1 MKNVRPEF
9 YQERETVMKFKP
21 TLDKHYR
28 PFIVELESFKQA
40 VAASGNARTAKIA
53 VTGGGNAYAYTLD
66 IFAEGHEDEN
76 YRVVERLAKALLWV
90 IGGHKIYL
98 YAPDALIE
106 KMRREY
112 APDGIHHKDAEMMAK
127 VYEAPFEIV
136 ACATEAEVPATTEK
150 NIQLG
155 GHLDGCRIGFDAGG
169 SDRKVSAVIDGETV
183 YSEEVVWHPKT
194 TADWRY
200 HYDGIVAAMKSAAS
214 KMPRVDA
221 IGVSSAG
228 IYVNNRAMLA
238 SLFRMIP
245 EDDFNAHVKDI
256 YLNAAKEIGAPIE
269 VANDGDVTA
278 LAGSMS
284 LGENGVL
291 GIAMGTS
298 EAGGY
303 INLAGGINGW
313 LNELAFAPVDFAPE
327 AGYDEAADDIGVG
340 AQYFSQDGVIKLA
353 GYAGITFPEGLPPAE
368 KLKIVQKMMEEGS
381 PVAAQIYEDIGT
393 YLGYT
398 TAFYSLFYDINHLII
413 LGRVTSGRGGDILMA
428 RAQQVLDEEYPA
440 LGIKI
445 SMPNEKMRRV
455 GQSIAAASLPL
466 IK

>member
-1 MKNVRPEF
+1 M
-9 YQERETVMKFKP
+9 QFKP
-21 TLDKHYR
+21 TLDTHYR
-28 PFIVELESFKQA
+28 PFVCELAAFRDA
-40 VAASGNARTAKIA
+40 VAASGNARPVRLA
-53 VTGGGNAYAYTLD
+53 VSGAGNTYAYSLD
-66 IFAEGHEDEN
+66 IFGEGHEDEN
-76 YRVVERLAKALLWV
+76 YLIVERLAKALLWIV
-90 IGGHKIYL
+90 GGHEIYL
-98 YAPDALIE
+98 YAPAALVARMQ
-106 KMRREY
+106 KEY
-112 APDGIHHKDAEMMAK
+112 AKDGVRHKDAEMMAK
-127 VYEAPFEIV
+127 VFEAPFRIIE
-136 ACATEAEVPATTEK
+136 CKSESEVPETTRAT
-150 NIQLG
+150 IGLG

-169 SDRKVSAVIDGETV
+169 SDRKVSAVIDGEVV

-200 HYDGIVAAMKSAAS
+200 HYDGILSAMKTAAS
-214 KMPRVDA
+214 KMPRVDG

-228 IYVNNRAMLA
+228 IYIKNRAMLA
-238 SLFRMIP
+238 SLFRLIP
-245 EDDFNAHVKDI
+245 DADFDAHIKDI
-256 YLNAAKEIGAPIE
+256 YLNVAREIGAPIE

-278 LAGSMS
+278 LSGSMS

-303 INLAGGINGW
+303 INMAGGINGW
-313 LNELAFAPVDFAPE
+313 LNELAFVPVDLSDE

-353 GYAGITFPEGLPPAE
+353 GYAGIRFDEGLAPAE
-368 KLKIVQKMMEEGS
+368 KLKVVQKMMEEGS
-381 PVAAQIYEDIGT
+381 EIAEKIYEDIGT

-428 RAQQVLDEEYPA
+428 RAQQVLDEEYPQ
-440 LGIKI
+440 LGVKI

-455 GQSIAAASLPL
+455 GQSIAAASLPSL
-466 IK
+466 A

>member
-1 MKNVRPEF
+1 
-9 YQERETVMKFKP
+9 MKFQ
-21 TLDKHYR
+21 TVLDTHYQ
-28 PFIVELESFKQA
+28 PFVVALSEFSAAVE
-40 VAASGNARTAKIA
+40 ASGRGRDAKIA
-53 VTGGGNAYAYTLD
+53 VEGGGNVYVYSLR
-66 IFAEGHEDEN
+66 IYEEGCGHDVEN
-76 YRVVERLAKALLWV
+76 YRIVERLAKALLWIV
-90 IGGHKIYL
+90 GGHRIYL
-98 YAPDALIE
+98 FAYPSLVE
-106 KMRREY
+106 QMRREY
-112 APDGIHHKDAEMMAK
+112 APGGVHEKDASMMAQ
-127 VYEAPFEIV
+127 VYEAAFEICECKS
-136 ACATEAEVPATTEK
+136 AAEVPQATGK
-150 NIQLG
+150 SRQLG

-194 TADWRY
+194 TADWHY
-200 HYDGIVAAMKSAAS
+200 HYDGILAAMRSAAA

-238 SLFRMIP
+238 SLFRKIP
-245 EDDFNAHVKDI
+245 KADFDAHIKDI
-256 YLNAAKEIGAPIE
+256 YLNVAKEIGAPIE

-303 INLAGGINGW
+303 INVDGGINGW
-313 LNELAFAPVDFAPE
+313 LNELAFVPVDLSGE

-353 GYAGITFPEGLPPAE
+353 GYAGLSFEEGLPPAE
-368 KLKIVQKMMEEGS
+368 KLKIVQKLMEEGS

-393 YLGYT
+393 YLGYS
-398 TAFYSLFYDINHLII
+398 TAFYSLFYKINHLII
-413 LGRVTSGRGGDILMA
+413 LGRVTSGKGGDILLA
-428 RAQQVLDEEYPA
+428 RAQQVLDEEYPH
-440 LGIKI
+440 LGVKI

-455 GQSIAAASLPL
+455 GQSIAAASLPD
-466 IK
+466 IGK

>member
-1 MKNVRPEF
+1 
-9 YQERETVMKFKP
+9 MKFKP

-28 PFIVELESFKQA
+28 PFIVELEEFKKA
-40 VAASGNARTAKIA
+40 VAASESRVCKIA

-66 IFAEGHEDEN
+66 IFAEGHEEDN

-98 YAPDALIE
+98 YAPAALIT
-106 KMRREY
+106 KMRMEY
-112 APDGIHHKDAEMMAK
+112 AADGVHHKDAEMMAR
-127 VYEAPFEIV
+127 VYEAPFEIIE
-136 ACATEAEVPATTEK
+136 CKTEAEVPTTTEK
-150 NIQLG
+150 SIQLG

-169 SDRKVSAVIDGETV
+169 SDRKVSAVVDGETV

-194 TADWRY
+194 TADWHY
-200 HYDGIVAAMKSAAS
+200 HYDGILAAMKSAAA

-228 IYVNNRAMLA
+228 VYVNNRAMLA
-238 SLFRMIP
+238 SLFRLIP
-245 EDDFNAHVKDI
+245 DDDFNAHIKDI
-256 YLNAAKEIGAPIE
+256 YLNVAKEIGAPIE

-303 INLAGGINGW
+303 INTKGGINGW
-313 LNELAFAPVDFAPE
+313 LNELAFVPVDFAAE

-340 AQYFSQDGVIKLA
+340 AQYFSQDAVIKLA
-353 GYAGITFPEGLPPAE
+353 GYAGIQFADGLAPAE
-368 KLKIVQKMMEEGS
+368 KLKVVQSMMAEGN
-381 PVAAQIYEDIGT
+381 PIAARIYEDIGT

-398 TAFYSLFYDINHLII
+398 VAFYSLFYEINHLII

-428 RAQQVLDEEYPA
+428 RAQEVLDTEYPE
-440 LGIKI
+440 LGVKI

-455 GQSIAAASLPL
+455 GQSIAAASLPAL
-466 IK
+466 SK

>member
-1 MKNVRPEF
+1 
-9 YQERETVMKFKP
+9 MKFKP

-28 PFIVELESFKQA
+28 PFLVELEEFER
-40 VAASGNARTAKIA
+40 AAAAAGDLTATVG
-53 VTGGGNAYAYTLD
+53 VTGGGNAYALTLP
-66 IFAEGHEDEN
+66 IFAEGHEEEN
-76 YRVVERLAKALLWV
+76 YLFIERLAKTLLWV
-90 IGGHKIYL
+90 IGGHRIYL
-98 YAPDALIE
+98 HAPAYVIE
-106 KMRREY
+106 RMRREY
-112 APDGIHHKDAEMMAK
+112 APGGVHHKDAEMMAG
-127 VYEAPFEIV
+127 VYEADFEIV
-136 ACATEAEVPATTEK
+136 ACASADEVPATTK
-150 NIQLG
+150 KTLQLG

-183 YSEEVVWHPKT
+183 YSEEVVWNPKT
-194 TADWRY
+194 TADWHY

-238 SLFRMIP
+238 SLFRKIP
-245 EDDFNAHVKDI
+245 KEDFDAHVKDI
-256 YLNAAKEIGAPIE
+256 YLNAAREIGAPIE

-303 INLAGGINGW
+303 INVEGGINGW
-313 LNELAFAPVDFAPE
+313 LNELAFVPVDLSPE

-340 AQYFSQDGVIKLA
+340 AQYFSQDAVIKLA
-353 GYAGITFPEGLPPAE
+353 GYAGITFPEGLAPAE
-368 KLKIVQKMMEEGS
+368 KLKIVQKMMEEDS
-381 PVAAQIYEDIGT
+381 PVAAAIYEDIGT

-398 TAFYSLFYDINHLII
+398 TAFYSRFYKINHLII
-413 LGRVTSGRGGDILMA
+413 LGRVTSGKGGDILMA
-428 RAQQVLDEEYPA
+428 RAQRVLDEEYPN
-440 LGIKI
+440 LGVKI

-455 GQSIAAASLPL
+455 GQSIAAASLPVRK
-466 IK
+466 IQA

>member
-1 MKNVRPEF
+1 
-9 YQERETVMKFKP
+9 MKFN
-21 TLDKHYR
+21 TVLDTHYQ
-28 PFIVELESFKQA
+28 PFIVGLSEFSA
-40 VAASGNARTAKIA
+40 GVAEDGRAFSARIA
-53 VTGGGNAYAYTLD
+53 VSGGGNVYAFPLD
-66 IFAEGHEDEN
+66 IYAEGHEDEN
-76 YRVVERLAKALLWV
+76 YRMLERLTKALLWMV
-90 IGGHKIYL
+90 GGNRVYL
-98 YAPDALIE
+98 YAPAYVIARM
-106 KMRREY
+106 KREY
-112 APDGIHHKDAEMMAK
+112 APGGVHHKDAEMMAR
-127 VYEAPFEIV
+127 VFEGAFEII
-136 ACATEAEVPATTEK
+136 ACATAADVPETTRK
-150 NIQLG
+150 SLQLG

-194 TADWRY
+194 TADWHY
-200 HYDGIVAAMKSAAS
+200 HYDGILSAMKSAAA

-228 IYVNNRAMLA
+228 IYINNRAMLA

-245 EDDFNAHVKDI
+245 AADFDAHIKDI
-256 YLNAAKEIGAPIE
+256 YLNVAKEIGAPIE

-284 LGENGVL
+284 LGENGIL

-303 INLAGGINGW
+303 INVEGGINGW
-313 LNELAFAPVDFAPE
+313 LNELAFVPVDLSPE

-353 GYAGITFPEGLPPAE
+353 GYAGISFPDGMPPAE
-368 KLKIVQKMMEEGS
+368 KLKIVQKMMEEGN

-398 TAFYSLFYDINHLII
+398 TAFYGLFYTINHLII
-413 LGRVTSGRGGDILMA
+413 LGRVTSGKGGDILLA
-428 RAQQVLDEEYPA
+428 RAQQVLDEEYPG
-440 LGIKI
+440 LGVKI

-466 IK
+466 IPR